1 MYVYLQWP
9 IHTAK
14 CSLSLENWFFW
25 WKIHVFYF
33 FIFLRPLPLFLMI
46 NAYGNSHNSIC
57 FPKTYEWDPY
67 VSAFPWFLS
76 SSWRCYCLFW
86 CNLHNLSFNVSFKT
100 NYIHFIYVHKYVS
113 TINTIARKENFHKI
127 TTCTLFINLPYNS
140 IETKFFIK

>member
-1 MYVYLQWP
+1 MYTFNDQYIQQSAL
-9 IHTAK
+9 
-14 CSLSLENWFFW
+14 SLSKTDFSGGKFMFFT
-25 WKIHVFYF
+25 FLYF
-33 FIFLRPLPLFLMI
+33 WGHCLYFSWSMRTATVTTAFV
-46 NAYGNSHNSIC
+46 S
-57 FPKTYEWDPY
+57 KTYEWDPY